1 MGADLGICEFSTPS
15 TSKRSN
21 QSPLLHKLAWAT
33 GAPSA
38 WGGAREPRA
47 LDDQLQTVLG
57 CWRLSREDADG
68 SRWPQGLW
76 SFPLGDAE
84 IRGWR

>member
-47 LDDQLQTVLG
+47 LDDQLPGPHEDCAGVL
-57 CWRLSREDADG
+57 EA
-68 SRWPQGLW
+68 
-76 SFPLGDAE
+76 
-84 IRGWR
+84 